1 MIADWLAR
9 EGSFVF
15 AWWLMATLAAWGALP
30 LVTRMFGAL
39 PDRGYTLARA
49 AGVLLVGV
57 VYWLLVTFGLTRN
70 DSGGVVLAWG
80 LVLAAGIAVTLHE
93 RTRHPMDWR
102 AWWREHRAAVITVEV
117 LFVVLFVGWALVRA
131 HQNNLVTTEKPMD
144 LAFMASIQRTLTFP
158 PPDPWLSGYAISYY
172 YLGYVFGAMFSMMS
186 GTVPTMAYNLWTAML
201 FALAGVTA
209 FGVVYNMVRSRQ
221 RDSAVRERRSITSG
235 ILAGLLGVYL
245 LVAMGNY
252 TTPLVDMPYFA
263 RIASP
268 AYLSL
273 WDVRERE
280 TPSFESN
287 PASPQNWGYWWW
299 FRSARVIHDRNLN
312 DGGHTEVI
320 NEFPMFSY
328 VLADNHPHVMA
339 LPFLVLAF
347 GAALNIAL
355 SKRRPAWQ
363 QVIFYGVTVGALIF
377 LNTWDTPVAIAALV
391 GAEGLRRLRAS
402 GALTLGD
409 WGYML
414 LFGALMCGITLLTY
428 FPFLVGFQSQLGGVL
443 PNLIHP
449 TRFSQYFLTF
459 GALVPLAA
467 LLIGVETWR
476 ARRDGRWNLSLGL
489 KFGLGGLALLIVS
502 AFVMLI
508 AGALIPEARTAA
520 QDIVDGAGGWG
531 AVLPQILVK
540 RLTHILTT
548 LVLVTGI
555 VLIIARLMP
564 RYGRDERPTPKAVT
578 YPTASGVAL
587 LFLGAA
593 LTVTL
598 IPEFVYLRDNFG
610 SRMNTVFKFY
620 YQAWALFAVAGAYA
634 VYTVL
639 DDARLRLPALPVR
652 IALGAVTVGA
662 LALGIFFPLYAIPE
676 RALNESFITSNPNPV
691 LTLDGG
697 ASLTNTNDYTVLL
710 CLRDLIDREDVVV
723 LELAKD
729 GSYDYFAG
737 GIGSGRLAGITG
749 APTVLGWTGHQSQWR
764 GRGYA
769 SAVGSRSV
777 DVAQIYQ
784 DLRIDIVQA
793 LLERYGVDYVVF
805 GQAERE
811 RYGAVGEQKFLEHY
825 DIVCESGDS
834 RVFRVRPLTLSTVE
848 GSG

>member
-1 MIADWLAR
+1 
-9 EGSFVF
+9 
-15 AWWLMATLAAWGALP
+15 MATVAGAGALP

-39 PDRGYTLARA
+39 PDKGYTLARA

-57 VYWLLVTFGLTRN
+57 VYWLLVTFGLARN

-80 LVLAAGIAVTLHE
+80 LVLAAGIVVTLHQRA
-93 RTRHPMDWR
+93 RTPIDWR
-102 AWWREHRAAVITVEV
+102 TWWREHRAAVISVEV

-172 YLGYVFGAMFSMMS
+172 YLGYVLGAMFSMMS
-186 GTVPTMAYNLWTAML
+186 GTVPTIGYNLWTAML
-201 FALAGVTA
+201 LALGGVTV

-221 RDSAVRERRSITSG
+221 RDSAVRERRSITSSL
-235 ILAGLLGVYL
+235 LAAFLGVYL
-245 LVAMGNY
+245 LSVMGNY
-252 TTPLVDMPYFA
+252 ATPLVDMPYFA
-263 RIASP
+263 RVASP

-273 WDVRERE
+273 WDMRERE
-280 TPSFESN
+280 TPALDSN
-287 PASPQNWGYWWW
+287 PVAPQNWGYWWW
-299 FRSARVIHDRNLN
+299 FRSARVIHDRNLA
-312 DGGHTEVI
+312 DDGHTEVI

-328 VLADNHPHVMA
+328 LLADNHPHVMA
-339 LPFLVLAF
+339 LPFLVLAL
-347 GAALNIAL
+347 GTALNIAL
-355 SKRRPAWQ
+355 SKRRPSWQ
-363 QVIFYGVTVGALIF
+363 QTLFYGVTAGALIF
-377 LNTWDTPVAIAALV
+377 LNTWDTPVALAALV

-409 WGYML
+409 WGYLL
-414 LFGALMCGITLLTY
+414 LFGAALGGVTLLTY
-428 FPFLVGFQSQLGGVL
+428 LPFLVGFQSQLGGVF

-467 LLIGVETWR
+467 LLIGIETWR
-476 ARRDGRWNLSLGL
+476 ARHDGRWNLLLGL
-489 KFGLGGLALLIVS
+489 KLGLGGLAVLVVLMVLM
-502 AFVMLI
+502 VVV
-508 AGALIPEARTAA
+508 GALIPEARTTV

-531 AVLPQILVK
+531 VVLPKVLLK
-540 RLTHILTT
+540 RVTHSLTT
-548 LVLVTGI
+548 LLLVAGI

-564 RYGRDERPTPKAVT
+564 RYARGERPTPKAVT
-578 YPTASGVAL
+578 YPAANGVAL

-598 IPEFVYLRDNFG
+598 IPEYVYLRDNFG

-639 DDARLRLPALPVR
+639 DDARLRLPALPARVG
-652 IALGAVTVGA
+652 LGVVTVGA
-662 LALGIFFPLYAIPE
+662 LALGVFFPLYAIPE
-676 RALNESFITSNPNPV
+676 RALNESFVGSTPNPV

-697 ASLTNTNDYTVLL
+697 PSLTNPNDYAALV
-710 CLRDLIDREDVVV
+710 CLRNLIGREDVVV
-723 LELAKD
+723 LELAKE

-737 GIGSGRLAGITG
+737 GIGSGRLAGLTG

-764 GRGYA
+764 GRGYG
-769 SAVGSRSV
+769 SAVGSRAA

-784 DLRIDIVQA
+784 DLRMDIVQA
-793 LLERYGVDYVVF
+793 LIERYGVDYIVF

-811 RYGAVGEQKFLEHY
+811 RYGAVGEQKFLENY

-834 RVFRVRPLTLSTVE
+834 RVFRVRPVTLSNV
-848 GSG
+848 GGNG